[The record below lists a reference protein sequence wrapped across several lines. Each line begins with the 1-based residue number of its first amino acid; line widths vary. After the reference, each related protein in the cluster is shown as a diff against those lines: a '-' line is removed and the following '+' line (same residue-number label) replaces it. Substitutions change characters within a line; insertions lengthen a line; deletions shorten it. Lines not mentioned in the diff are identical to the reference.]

1 MFERSPLQDRKESPA
16 VSAQSQMFETTDL
29 LGAFPALLLVLVVV
43 LTLLGV
49 VAHVAFV

>member
-1 MFERSPLQDRKESPA
+1 M
-16 VSAQSQMFETTDL
+16 SAQTQMFDSSDL

-49 VAHVAFV
+49 VAHVAFA

>member
-1 MFERSPLQDRKESPA
+1 MT
-16 VSAQSQMFETTDL
+16 AQSQTFQTADL

-49 VAHVAFV
+49 VAHVAFA

>member
-1 MFERSPLQDRKESPA
+1 MTAQTQLFEA
-16 VSAQSQMFETTDL
+16 DL
-29 LGAFPALLLVLVVV
+29 LGAFPALLLVLVLV

>member
-1 MFERSPLQDRKESPA
+1 M
-16 VSAQSQMFETTDL
+16 SAQTQMFESTDL

>member
-1 MFERSPLQDRKESPA
+1 M
-16 VSAQSQMFETTDL
+16 SAQTQMLETNDL

-43 LTLLGV
+43 LTVLGV